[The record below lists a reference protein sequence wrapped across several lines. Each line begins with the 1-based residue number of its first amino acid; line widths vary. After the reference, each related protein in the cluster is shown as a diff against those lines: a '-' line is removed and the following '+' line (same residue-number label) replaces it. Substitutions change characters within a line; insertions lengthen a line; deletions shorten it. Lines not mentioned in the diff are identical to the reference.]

1 MPLIPITEVQTTDLV
16 QSLSNTVALA
26 AAGGFIPKITGISY
40 TDNDT
45 AANTGGG
52 ETLIINGANF
62 NANSRIWLDSSVI
75 VPTLVNSTA
84 LSFTSPA
91 KAANMY
97 SLYVVNDDGATA
109 ILLPGIVYS
118 NTPLWSTTAGSLGS
132 GYEASQFTAS
142 LAGTGDAPVLFA
154 VSAGNSLPLGLTLAS
169 NGYISGTLPIV
180 ENNTTFTFN
189 VDVVDAEQQESSRQ
203 FSITSLKDTVTWV
216 SPSNNSVLM
225 FEIGKAN
232 THTFSSFALTGAQ
245 ITYSVQSGS
254 LPANVSINGTLLSG
268 TPTGIQSNNVVV
280 IRATA
285 AGSGKFADRTFNVN
299 VISDLIAVQYLI
311 IAGGGGGGASSY
323 GGGGGAG
330 GALTGTTQIVQG
342 SGTRTVTVGSGGLG
356 HNPGVTIGTNGGNS
370 SFGGFVAVGGGY
382 GGSDGVGQFPGANG
396 GSGGGG
402 ADRDPSAAPGGK
414 GVVGQGYD
422 GGGGIALWNDQ
433 WKGEWPGGG
442 GGAGAPGANGTGGA
456 GGNGGI
462 GVLSTITGT
471 STYYAG
477 GGAAHG
483 ATGGLGG
490 GANGGVGGTGAGSS
504 GTNNTGGG
512 GGGGYNNGGNGGSGT
527 VILRYPIFYANATV
541 TGSPTYSEVGESRI
555 FQFNSNGSITF

>member
-1 MPLIPITEVQTTDLV
+1 MPGPLTKVTFEDLSPSFANTITAALTGSVPKII
-16 QSLSNTVALA
+16 SLSYP
-26 AAGGFIPKITGISY
+26 G
-40 TDNDT
+40 NDT
-45 AANTGGG
+45 AADPAGGQ
-52 ETLIINGANF
+52 TITINGANF
-62 NANSRIWLDSSVI
+62 ANGCSIWIANAAVGVMSFVNANTVTF
-75 VPTLVNSTA
+75 V
-84 LSFTSPA
+84 SPI
-91 KAANMY
+91 KDANTY
-97 SLYVVNDDGATA
+97 TLYVINPDGAYAT
-109 ILLPGIVYS
+109 LLPGIVYS
-118 NTPLWSTTAGSLGS
+118 NTPVWSTAAGSLGS
-132 GYEASQFTAS
+132 AYEAASFTAS
-142 LAGTGDAPVLFA
+142 LAGTGDAPVTFA
-154 VSAGNSLPLGLTLAS
+154 PSAGNTLPTGLTLAS
-169 NGYISGTLPIV
+169 NGYISGTLPTV

-268 TPTGIQSNNVVV
+268 TPTGTQSNNVVV

-356 HNPGVTIGTNGGNS
+356 YNPGVTIGTNGGNS

-382 GGSDGVGQFPGANG
+382 GGSDNAGQYPGANG

-402 ADRDPSAAPGGK
+402 ADRDPITAPGGK

-462 GVLSTITGT
+462 GIISTITGT

-512 GGGGYNNGGNGGSGT
+512 GGGGHNNGGNGGSGT
-527 VILRYPIFYANATV
+527 IILSYPIFYANATV